1 MRGREEEDWEREYW
15 RKGIEEG
22 REDDWKRRT
31 EEKGWKVEQMIG
43 RGRRERRV

>member
-1 MRGREEEDWEREYW
+1 MNIGRGKDRRMGD
-15 RKGIEEG
+15 
-22 REDDWKRRT
+22 RT